1 MSYNVR
7 AGVARIDIT
16 PPIGINM
23 VGYYIREG
31 ASNGV
36 ERPLLATALVLEAG
50 SEKIAILSCDVI
62 FIQNPHAAE
71 IRARIAAAIGT
82 KADRVIISCSHTHCG
97 PSLPGFV
104 SQDEQQTKLQWEYLQ
119 NLKNL
124 LLGVATAANADL
136 QAARLDSGSGAS
148 RIGINRREKD
158 ETGKVFLGEVP
169 DGPMD
174 TEVGVVRVDDPDGRP
189 IAVLYNY
196 GCHTVTMGP
205 KCLKLSP
212 DFVGPC
218 REVIEE
224 ATGAKSL
231 FLQGAAG
238 NINPATGIGM
248 REDDSENM
256 TRLGLTLGSE
266 VLRVM
271 MEIRTYEKRG
281 PRQFLASLAKMSQY
295 PYVPVESM
303 DATIAVRSEQMGL
316 PMLALP
322 SIGDA
327 RRMQQE
333 RHARVEAAR
342 REGKGPGMLTV
353 LRHFADWSDKLC
365 RTIEAGDPNPT
376 IPFEVTALRIGD
388 TGMMVLPCEPLA
400 ELSLA
405 VKAASPLP
413 RTLFLGYA
421 NGCIGYLSPADAY
434 PEGGWSP
441 WETYNIPD
449 MLFQSYQLPMALQP
463 HAAQT
468 VVERSIALLHE
479 VAGRGVGA

>member
-1 MSYNVR
+1 MTYTAS

-31 ASNGV
+31 ASNGI
-36 ERPLLATALVLEAG
+36 ERPLTATALVLSTGAEP
-50 SEKIAILSCDVI
+50 IVILSCDII

-71 IRARIAAAIGT
+71 IRAAIAAALHT
-82 KADRVIISCSHTHCG
+82 RPECVIISCSHTHCG
-97 PSLPGFV
+97 PTLPGFLT
-104 SQDEQQTKLQWEYLQ
+104 QDDEQRAIQAAYLA

-124 LLGVATAANADL
+124 LLGVATTARRRL
-136 QAARLDSGSGAS
+136 QPVHIASASGSS

-174 TEVGVVRVDDPDGRP
+174 TEVVVVRIDDLAGNP

-218 REVIEE
+218 RQLIENT
-224 ATGAKSL
+224 TGALSL
-231 FLQGAAG
+231 YLQGAAG

-248 REDDSENM
+248 REDDSQNM
-256 TRLGLTLGSE
+256 TRLGVTLGAE

-271 MEIRTYEKRG
+271 MQIRTFEHRG

-295 PYVPVESM
+295 PYIPVESTP
-303 DATIAVRSEQMGL
+303 ATIAVKSEALAL
-316 PMLALP
+316 PMLPLP
-322 SIGDA
+322 SLDEA
-327 RRMQQE
+327 RRIQQE
-333 RHARVEAAR
+333 RHARLEAAR
-342 REGKGPGMLTV
+342 QEGKGPGMITV
-353 LRHFADWSDKLC
+353 LRHFADWSDKLI

-376 IPFEVTALRIGD
+376 IPFELTALRIGAI
-388 TGMMVLPCEPLA
+388 GCIVLPCEPLA

-405 VKAASPLP
+405 VKAQSPFTQ
-413 RTLFLGYA
+413 TLFLGYA

-463 HAAQT
+463 GAAQMA
-468 VVERSIALLHE
+468 VDRSIALLRD
-479 VAGRGVGA
+479 VANS

>member
-31 ASNGV
+31 ASIDA
-36 ERPLLATALVLEAG
+36 ERPLTATALVLAAG

-71 IRARIAAAIGT
+71 IRANIAAALET
-82 KADRVIISCSHTHCG
+82 RPECVVISCSHTHCG
-97 PSLPGFV
+97 PTLPGFI
-104 SQDEQQTKLQWEYLQ
+104 SQDEDQSKLQAAYLA

-124 LLGVATAANADL
+124 LRGVTMAANADL
-136 QAARLDSGSGAS
+136 RPARLDSGSGAS

-174 TEVGVVRVDDPDGRP
+174 TEVGVVRVDDLRGHPV
-189 IAVLYNY
+189 AVLYNY

-205 KCLKLSP
+205 KCLQLSP

-218 REVIEE
+218 RELIEQ

-248 REDDSENM
+248 RVDDSGNM

-271 MEIRTYEKRG
+271 MNIRTYEKRG
-281 PRQFLASLAKMSQY
+281 PREFLASLAKMSQY
-295 PYVPVESM
+295 PYIPVESS
-303 DATIAVRSEQMGL
+303 DATIAVASASLAL
-316 PMLALP
+316 PMLPLPAL
-322 SIGDA
+322 DEA
-327 RRMQQE
+327 RRIQQE
-333 RHARVEAAR
+333 RHARFETAR
-342 REGKGPGMLTV
+342 SEGKGSGMLTV

-365 RTIEAGDPNPT
+365 RTIEQGDPNPA
-376 IPFEVTALRIGD
+376 IPFEITALRIGD
-388 TGMMVLPCEPLA
+388 IGAIVLPCEPLA

-405 VKAASPLP
+405 VKAASPFA

-421 NGCIGYLSPADAY
+421 NGCVGYLSPADAY

-463 HAAQT
+463 GAAQT
-468 VVERSIALLHE
+468 VVERSIGLLKD
-479 VAGRGVGA
+479 VAGKA